1 MQTTVRKIGNSAGT
15 ILPARLLRELGIREG
30 DALEITVEDG
40 KLVVQKV
47 ARPKPVFDLASLVAN
62 TDFDA
67 MRNDEELQQWQAM
80 PPTGRESL

>member
-1 MQTTVRKIGNSAGT
+1 MQTTVRKIGNSTGT

-40 KLVVQKV
+40 KLVAQKV
-47 ARPKPVFDLASLVAN
+47 ARPKPVFDLESLIAN

-67 MRNDEELQQWQAM
+67 LRNDEELQQWQRM
-80 PPTGRESL
+80 PPIGRELL

>member
-1 MQTTVRKIGNSAGT
+1 MQTTVRKIGNSAGI

-40 KLVVQKV
+40 KLVAQKV
-47 ARPKPVFDLASLVAN
+47 ARPKPVFDLASLVVN

-80 PPTGRESL
+80 PPAGRESL

>member
-1 MQTTVRKIGNSAGT
+1 MQTTVRKIGNSAGI

-40 KLVVQKV
+40 KLVAQKV

-67 MRNDEELQQWQAM
+67 MRSDEELQQWQAM
-80 PPTGRESL
+80 PPAGRESL

>member
-1 MQTTVRKIGNSAGT
+1 MQTTVRKIGNSAGI

-30 DALEITVEDG
+30 DTLEITVEDG
-40 KLVVQKV
+40 KLVAQKV

-80 PPTGRESL
+80 PPAGRESL

>member
-1 MQTTVRKIGNSAGT
+1 MQTTVRKIGNSAGI

-30 DALEITVEDG
+30 DTLEITVEDG
-40 KLVVQKV
+40 KLVAQKV
-47 ARPKPVFDLASLVAN
+47 ARPKPVFDLASLVVN

-80 PPTGRESL
+80 PPAGRESL

>member
-1 MQTTVRKIGNSAGT
+1 MQTTVRKIGNSTGI

-40 KLVVQKV
+40 KLVAQKI
-47 ARPKPVFDLASLVAN
+47 ARPKPVFELASLIAN

-67 MRNDEELQQWQAM
+67 IRNDEELQQWQAM
-80 PPTGRESL
+80 PPTGRELI